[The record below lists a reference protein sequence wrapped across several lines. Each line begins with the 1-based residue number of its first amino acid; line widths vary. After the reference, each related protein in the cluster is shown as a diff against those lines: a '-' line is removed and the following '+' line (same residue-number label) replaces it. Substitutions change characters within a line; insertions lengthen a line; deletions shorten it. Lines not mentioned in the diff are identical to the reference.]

1 MADVIGSARLSE
13 SREPLVRT
21 QRWIAS
27 VVTIVCLAIASGTR
41 ASAQELR
48 EIRLVADPDAE
59 SYRFEPASIAVKAG
73 DVLLFRVVSGA
84 PHNIAFEPGAMNEAT
99 RPRGRG
105 ANALAHTGTD
115 RSFERPAPGCA
126 PGLTYRVV
134 VPTVPAGNL
143 PVLLSHPTAPYD
155 EAGRRS

>member
-13 SREPLVRT
+13 SREPLVRA

-59 SYRFEPASIAVKAG
+59 SYRYEPASIAVKAG

-99 RPRGRG
+99 RQ
-105 ANALAHTGTD
+105 AWSDALPHRTAELSGPLLVRTGM
-115 RSFERPAPGCA
+115 
-126 PGLTYRVV
+126 TYRVV
-134 VPTVPAGNL
+134 VPTVPAGTYRYFCL
-143 PVLLSHPTAPYD
+143 THRAYD
-155 EAGRRS
+155 ERGEIVIR